1 MFTATYICSQ
11 IFIVIDYIFL
21 VITYQL
27 RNRKKILLLNI
38 GAQIFTGLSYFCL
51 NAYSAV
57 AMAIIAIIRDIIF
70 ILTTNKK
77 NKTIENI
84 SFSVIVIAMIIFG
97 IITYETP
104 WSILPVI
111 ATILYTFSIYQKNI
125 KHFKL
130 LGMIV
135 SLCWILYNSYLI
147 SMFGIILETI
157 LLISSVIGYFRDM
170 KDMKNIKEPV
180 N

>member
-1 MFTATYICSQ
+1 MFTTAYILSQ
-11 IFIVIDYIFL
+11 IFIIINYTFL

-27 RNRKKILLLNI
+27 RNRQKILLFNI

-57 AMAIIAIIRDIIF
+57 AMAIIALLRDIIF
-70 ILTTNKK
+70 MLTAKKENKL
-77 NKTIENI
+77 IENI
-84 SFSVIVIAMIIFG
+84 NFIIIIIAMIIFG
-97 IITYETP
+97 IVTYENP

-125 KHFKL
+125 KLFKL

-135 SLCWILYNSYLI
+135 SICWILYNNYLI

-157 LLISSVIGYFRDM
+157 LFISSVVGYLRDI
-170 KDMKNIKEPV
+170 KDLKEPV